1 MTSNTATLLNEEHD
15 WRLTTGNCQLAT
27 GHRRSAAPLRPQHKE
42 NTKVAKTPC
51 KGVKKDGTPCRGNGL
66 EQLDGYCIAHASP
79 EKTRAWR
86 VRGGQNSSTAARAD
100 KRIPERLRD
109 AINEVRAGITAV
121 KEGTMTP
128 AAYNAIC
135 RGANTLVK
143 LYQAA
148 DTEMDEVR
156 AEERAAAAAEV
167 CGLHGDLDVLAAADD
182 LADRHERYHVESLV
196 EQGFVAME
204 GLFGHKRGKT
214 LFQNKPVLTD
224 AGYLRFGR
232 FPLISAGYKVLNE
245 TEEKLMDGDFD
256 EGSLASLLSMLEA
269 SRVVT
274 QSSREK
280 LDHPPPDPFTGQPL
294 GQLPPSVDKGLP
306 PFFDPNDDPAQ
317 LMDELLIEQ
326 DDLIERIHGVY
337 QENFGPLPRDCD

>member
-1 MTSNTATLLNEEHD
+1 M
-15 WRLTTGNCQLAT
+15 
-27 GHRRSAAPLRPQHKE
+27 
-42 NTKVAKTPC
+42 AKTPC
-51 KGVKKDGTPCRGNGL
+51 RGVRKDGTPCRGNGL
-66 EQLDGYCIAHASP
+66 KQLDGYCIAHASP

-109 AINEVRAGITAV
+109 AINEVRAGMTAV
-121 KEGTMTP
+121 KEGTMSP

-135 RGANTLVK
+135 RGANTLVM
-143 LYQAA
+143 LHRAA
-148 DTEMDEVR
+148 DSEMDEVR
-156 AEERAAAAAEV
+156 GEEKAEAAAQV
-167 CGLHGDLDVLAAADD
+167 SGLHGDLEILAAADE
-182 LADRHERYHVESLV
+182 LSDRHERYHVESLV

-204 GLFGHKRGKT
+204 GLFGNKRGKT
-214 LFQNKPVLTD
+214 LFRNKPVLTD
-224 AGYLRFGR
+224 AGCLRFGH
-232 FPLISAGYKVLNE
+232 FPLISAGYKVLSE

-306 PFFDPNDDPAQ
+306 TFLDPADDPAE
-317 LMDELLIEQ
+317 LMDELLEEHNE
-326 DDLIERIHGVY
+326 LIEKMRNVY
-337 QENFGPLPRDCD
+337 QESYGPLPRDSD